1 MNIFGLWLQESENCK
16 AEILKLELED
26 LENTPNCAVQ
36 KLEPVINMKETFYN
50 KIITIVSGNAFGKKL
65 KL

>member
-36 KLEPVINMKETFYN
+36 KLEPVINMKEH
-50 KIITIVSGNAFGKKL
+50 VL
-65 KL
+65 